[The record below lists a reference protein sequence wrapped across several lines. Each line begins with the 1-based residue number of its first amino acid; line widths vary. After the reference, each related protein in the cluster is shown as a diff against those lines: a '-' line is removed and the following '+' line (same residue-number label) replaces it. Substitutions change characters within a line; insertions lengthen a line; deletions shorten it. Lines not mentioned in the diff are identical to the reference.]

1 MVQRIHP
8 VRGGLTDAPPR
19 SPPGPLRPRR
29 PRVVTPDEFA
39 KRFNRLR
46 SSEDRY
52 RYLIQLGRKL
62 EPYPEEFR
70 DEEHLVP
77 GCLSRVWLVTVG
89 GAEPS
94 EVVFRAD
101 SDAHI
106 VKGLIAV
113 LLMLYSG
120 KTAEEIL
127 STDVEG
133 LFERLDLGQHL
144 SVNRRNGFYSMTLK
158 MREHAAQRAVVM
170 EEGE

>member
-1 MVQRIHP
+1 M
-8 VRGGLTDAPPR
+8 
-19 SPPGPLRPRR
+19 
-29 PRVVTPDEFA
+29 TPDEFA
-39 KRFNRLR
+39 ERFNGLR

-70 DEEHLVP
+70 DQEHLVP
-77 GCLSRVWLVTVG
+77 GCMSRVWLVTVG
-89 GAEPS
+89 GSESS
-94 EVVFRAD
+94 EVRFLAD

-120 KTAEEIL
+120 KTAEEII

-158 MREHAAQRAVVM
+158 MREHAAQNAAVLK
-170 EEGE
+170 EGE

>member
-1 MVQRIHP
+1 M
-8 VRGGLTDAPPR
+8 
-19 SPPGPLRPRR
+19 
-29 PRVVTPDEFA
+29 TPDEFA
-39 KRFNRLR
+39 ERFNRLR

-77 GCLSRVWLVTVG
+77 GCMSQVWLVTVG
-89 GAEPS
+89 GSEPS
-94 EVVFRAD
+94 EVAFRAD

-127 STDVEG
+127 TTNVQG
-133 LFERLDLGQHL
+133 LFERLDLGQHI

-158 MREHAAQRAVVM
+158 MREHAAQKVAVM

>member
-1 MVQRIHP
+1 M
-8 VRGGLTDAPPR
+8 
-19 SPPGPLRPRR
+19 
-29 PRVVTPDEFA
+29 TPDEFA
-39 KRFNRLR
+39 ERFNRLL

-70 DEEHLVP
+70 DQEHLVP
-77 GCLSRVWLVTVG
+77 GCLSQVWLVTVEG
-89 GAEPS
+89 SNPS
-94 EVVFRAD
+94 EMVFRGD

-113 LLMLYSG
+113 LLMIYAG

-127 STDVEG
+127 TTDLEG

-144 SVNRRNGFYSMTLK
+144 SVNRRNGFYAMTLK
-158 MREHAAQRAVVM
+158 IKEHAAQVASEV
-170 EEGE
+170 

>member
-1 MVQRIHP
+1 M
-8 VRGGLTDAPPR
+8 
-19 SPPGPLRPRR
+19 
-29 PRVVTPDEFA
+29 TPDEFA
-39 KRFNRLR
+39 ERFNRLR

-77 GCLSRVWLVTVG
+77 GCMSQVWLVTVG
-89 GAEPS
+89 GSEPS

-127 STDVEG
+127 TTNVQG
-133 LFERLDLGQHL
+133 LFERLDLGQHI

-158 MREHAAQRAVVM
+158 MREHAAQNVAGM
-170 EEGE
+170 E

>member
-1 MVQRIHP
+1 M
-8 VRGGLTDAPPR
+8 
-19 SPPGPLRPRR
+19 
-29 PRVVTPDEFA
+29 TPDEFA
-39 KRFNRLR
+39 ERFNRLR

-77 GCLSRVWLVTVG
+77 GCMSQVWLVTVG
-89 GAEPS
+89 GSEPS

-127 STDVEG
+127 STNVEG
-133 LFERLDLGQHL
+133 LFERLDLGQHI

-158 MREHAAQRAVVM
+158 MREHAAQKVAVM

>member
-1 MVQRIHP
+1 M
-8 VRGGLTDAPPR
+8 VRGCM
-19 SPPGPLRPRR
+19 S
-29 PRVVTPDEFA
+29 
-39 KRFNRLR
+39 
-46 SSEDRY
+46 
-52 RYLIQLGRKL
+52 Q
-62 EPYPEEFR
+62 
-70 DEEHLVP
+70 
-77 GCLSRVWLVTVG
+77 VWLVTVG
-89 GAEPS
+89 GSKPS

-113 LLMLYSG
+113 LFMLYSG

-127 STDVEG
+127 STNVEG

-158 MREHAAQRAVVM
+158 MREHAAKKMALL

>member
-1 MVQRIHP
+1 M
-8 VRGGLTDAPPR
+8 
-19 SPPGPLRPRR
+19 
-29 PRVVTPDEFA
+29 TPDDFA
-39 KRFNRLR
+39 ERFNRLR

-70 DEEHLVP
+70 NQEYLVP
-77 GCLSRVWLVTVG
+77 GCLSRVWLVTVEG
-89 GAEPS
+89 SDPS

-127 STDVEG
+127 STDVQG

-158 MREHAAQRAVVM
+158 MREHAAQKVAVLK
-170 EEGE
+170 EGE

>member
-1 MVQRIHP
+1 M
-8 VRGGLTDAPPR
+8 
-19 SPPGPLRPRR
+19 
-29 PRVVTPDEFA
+29 TPDEFA
-39 KRFNRLR
+39 ERFNRLR

-77 GCLSRVWLVTVG
+77 GCMSQVWLVTVG
-89 GAEPS
+89 GSGPS

-113 LLMLYSG
+113 LFMLYSG

-127 STDVEG
+127 TTNVEG
-133 LFERLDLGQHL
+133 LFERLDLGQHI

-158 MREHAAQRAVVM
+158 MREHAATKVAVL

>member
-1 MVQRIHP
+1 M
-8 VRGGLTDAPPR
+8 
-19 SPPGPLRPRR
+19 
-29 PRVVTPDEFA
+29 TPDEFA
-39 KRFNRLR
+39 ERFNRLR

-70 DEEHLVP
+70 DQEHLVP
-77 GCLSRVWLVTVG
+77 GCLSQVWLVTVG
-89 GAEPS
+89 GSEPS

-113 LLMLYSG
+113 LLMMYNG
-120 KTAEEIL
+120 KTPEEIL

-133 LFERLDLGQHL
+133 LFERLELEQHL
-144 SVNRRNGFYSMTLK
+144 SVNRRNGFYSMTLRMK
-158 MREHAAQRAVVM
+158 EHAAQAAAAYSARLGFVRPSTNL
-170 EEGE
+170 ESTLKQ

>member
-1 MVQRIHP
+1 M
-8 VRGGLTDAPPR
+8 
-19 SPPGPLRPRR
+19 
-29 PRVVTPDEFA
+29 TPDEFA
-39 KRFNRLR
+39 ERFNRLR

-62 EPYPEEFR
+62 YAYPEEFR
-70 DEEHLVP
+70 DEEHLVR
-77 GCLSRVWLVTVG
+77 GCMSQVWLVTVG
-89 GAEPS
+89 GSKPS
-94 EVVFRAD
+94 EVIFRAD

-127 STDVEG
+127 STDVQG
-133 LFERLDLGQHL
+133 LFERLDLGQHI

-158 MREHAAQRAVVM
+158 MREHAAQKVVV
-170 EEGE
+170 EDGE

>member
-1 MVQRIHP
+1 M
-8 VRGGLTDAPPR
+8 
-19 SPPGPLRPRR
+19 
-29 PRVVTPDEFA
+29 TPDEFA
-39 KRFNRLR
+39 ERFNRLR

-62 EPYPEEFR
+62 DAYPEEFR
-70 DEEHLVP
+70 DEEHLVR
-77 GCLSRVWLVTVG
+77 GCMSQVWLVTVG
-89 GAEPS
+89 GSKPS

-113 LLMLYSG
+113 LFMLYSG

-127 STDVEG
+127 STNVEG

-158 MREHAAQRAVVM
+158 IREHAAQAVAAT
-170 EEGE
+170 

>member
-1 MVQRIHP
+1 M
-8 VRGGLTDAPPR
+8 TA
-19 SPPGPLRPRR
+19 
-29 PRVVTPDEFA
+29 DEFA
-39 KRFNRLR
+39 ERFNRLR

-70 DEEHLVP
+70 DREHLVP
-77 GCLSRVWLVTVG
+77 GCLSQVWLVTVAG
-89 GAEPS
+89 TDPS

-106 VKGLIAV
+106 VKGLIGI
-113 LLMLYSG
+113 LLMMYSG

-127 STDVEG
+127 ATDVEG
-133 LFERLDLGQHL
+133 LFERLNLEQHL

-158 MREHAAQRAVVM
+158 MREHAAQKAATEH
-170 EEGE
+170 EESI

>member
-1 MVQRIHP
+1 M
-8 VRGGLTDAPPR
+8 
-19 SPPGPLRPRR
+19 
-29 PRVVTPDEFA
+29 TPDEFA
-39 KRFNRLR
+39 ERFNRLR

-70 DEEHLVP
+70 DQEHLVP
-77 GCLSRVWLVTVG
+77 GCLSQVWLVTVEG
-89 GAEPS
+89 SGSS

-106 VKGLIAV
+106 VKGLIAI

-158 MREHAAQRAVVM
+158 MREHAAQAAVAM
-170 EEGE
+170 GEG

>member
-1 MVQRIHP
+1 M
-8 VRGGLTDAPPR
+8 
-19 SPPGPLRPRR
+19 
-29 PRVVTPDEFA
+29 TPDDFA
-39 KRFNRLR
+39 ERFNRLL
-46 SSEDRY
+46 SWEDRY

-70 DEEHLVP
+70 DEGHLVS
-77 GCLSRVWLVTVG
+77 GCMSQVWLVTVEG
-89 GAEPS
+89 PEPS

-113 LLMLYSG
+113 LLMMYSG
-120 KTAEEIL
+120 KTGEEIL
-127 STDVEG
+127 ATDIDG

-158 MREHAAQRAVVM
+158 MREHAAQAVAATDI
-170 EEGE
+170 GE

>member
-1 MVQRIHP
+1 M
-8 VRGGLTDAPPR
+8 
-19 SPPGPLRPRR
+19 
-29 PRVVTPDEFA
+29 TPDEFA
-39 KRFNRLR
+39 ERFNRLR

-62 EPYPEEFR
+62 DAYPEEFR
-70 DEEHLVP
+70 DEEHLVR
-77 GCLSRVWLVTVG
+77 GCMSQVWLVTVG
-89 GAEPS
+89 GSEPS

-127 STDVEG
+127 STDVQG
-133 LFERLDLGQHL
+133 LFERLDLGQHI

-158 MREHAAQRAVVM
+158 IREHAAQAVAAT
-170 EEGE
+170 

>member
-1 MVQRIHP
+1 M
-8 VRGGLTDAPPR
+8 
-19 SPPGPLRPRR
+19 
-29 PRVVTPDEFA
+29 TPDEFA
-39 KRFNRLR
+39 ERFNRLR

-70 DEEHLVP
+70 NQEHLVP
-77 GCLSRVWLVTVG
+77 GCLSRVWLVTVEG
-89 GAEPS
+89 SDPS

-127 STDVEG
+127 STDVQG

-158 MREHAAQRAVVM
+158 MREHAAQKVAVLK
-170 EEGE
+170 EGE